1 MTRLRHGL
9 VHLLTLAMLLLPV
22 QALYAQTEMQVP
34 SPNHTCEHMQMEQ
47 ADSSPAVTC
56 CEQNADHCNQNC
68 RDCFHCQSINAVASV
83 LSTAIDT
90 PELHCSHPLH
100 ETPNGLPPT
109 GQFRPPRN
117 LI

>member
-1 MTRLRHGL
+1 MTRTRHGL

-34 SPNHTCEHMQMEQ
+34 SPNHACEHMQMEQ
-47 ADSSPAVTC
+47 ADASRTMSC
-56 CEQNADHCNQNC
+56 CEQGVDHCNQNC

-83 LSTAIDT
+83 LNSEIDT
-90 PELHCSHPLH
+90 PDLYYSLPLYG
-100 ETPNGLPPT
+100 TPDGLPPT

>member
-1 MTRLRHGL
+1 MTRIRHGL

-34 SPNHTCEHMQMEQ
+34 SPNHACEHMQQ
-47 ADSSPAVTC
+47 AESPQAMSC
-56 CEQNADHCNQNC
+56 CEQDADHCNQNC
-68 RDCFHCQSINAVASV
+68 RDCLHYQSINAIASV
-83 LSTAIDT
+83 LNTEIGT
-90 PELHCSHPLH
+90 PELHYSLPLH
-100 ETPNGLPPT
+100 RAPDGLSPT